1 MNSAFTL
8 LGDCIIWK
16 YGLNRDGYGV
26 LTIEGKQ
33 EMAHRAVF
41 IQTRG
46 QVPEDRQVNHL
57 CNRPYCVQPTH
68 LYAGTR
74 QDNKDDSQIFSKE
87 ELLHAPWVLH
97 WSEGKQTEDGLLQR
111 LLESNRY
118 DGTEPWEPIAQPAQR
133 LLEEFTCPGH
143 DFAITMLGCNSRICR
158 ICETSEFQDRMF
170 DDIGTQSLIK
180 EIWQASQTIAPI
192 FEKIL
197 TSEFAGK
204 SQRDAR
210 GRAYHRSQGFGLR
223 SHDLRECG
231 CDFCARDRMAFQDE
245 IESLLTS
252 EESELLS
259 ICDRLHHRITSALE
273 EASVDMMEAW
283 ARAAGP
289 NDEQTRAL
297 MRHHGGCPNTKDELI
312 RATQTLEGEFGYL
325 MHALG
330 EFGNCWEMIEDQV
343 CQMIMSRLSLFRMRR
358 QDEGELGTPP
368 VRAPRQEQFQRT
380 TSASPQFLC
389 GEHSGDWA
397 GAALPERVRGG
408 SGLYTSCS
416 SSTRVTTAT
425 SPYERGWS

>member
-1 MNSAFTL
+1 MP
-8 LGDCIIWK
+8 
-16 YGLNRDGYGV
+16 R
-26 LTIEGKQ
+26 
-33 EMAHRAVF
+33 
-41 IQTRG
+41 
-46 QVPEDRQVNHL
+46 
-57 CNRPYCVQPTH
+57 
-68 LYAGTR
+68 
-74 QDNKDDSQIFSKE
+74 
-87 ELLHAPWVLH
+87 
-97 WSEGKQTEDGLLQR
+97 
-111 LLESNRY
+111 
-118 DGTEPWEPIAQPAQR
+118 
-133 LLEEFTCPGH
+133 GH
-143 DFAITMLGCNSRICR
+143 DFAITMLGGNSRICR
-158 ICETSEFQDRMF
+158 ICETSEFQERMF

-180 EIWQASQTIAPI
+180 EIWPASQTIAPI

-204 SQRDAR
+204 SQQDAR

-231 CDFCARDRMAFQDE
+231 CDFCARDRMAFQDA

-283 ARAAGP
+283 ARAAGL

-330 EFGNCWEMIEDQV
+330 EFGSCWEMIEDQV

-358 QDEGELGTPP
+358 QDEGEVVGTVLPVVEKTANKLVMAWEEEAGGSNETLPREQAETQPGHRSTGKGIGDQGELGTPP

-416 SSTRVTTAT
+416 SGTRVTTAT